1 MKFVDLN
8 KQYQAYKT
16 DIDAAISEVI
26 ETTAFINGPAIGRL
40 ESELAEYSGAYQ
52 AVSCASGT
60 DALLLA
66 MMALD
71 VKEDDEIIVPVFSF
85 IATASMIPFLKAKPV
100 FVDVEPNTFNID
112 TTKIE
117 ERITPKTVGI
127 IGVSMYGQCAD
138 YNKINDIAS
147 KNNLWVIEDG
157 AQSFGAT
164 YHGKKS
170 CALTTMATTSFF
182 PAKPL
187 GCYGD
192 GGAIFTSDEQMTE
205 KLKMLRN
212 HGQAKRYHH
221 DMIGLNGRMDTIQA
235 AIVSAKLKHFDAE
248 IEKRNQA
255 AMLYTELLKPV
266 VETPTVDPVNL
277 SAWAQ
282 YTIRTD
288 KRDALREKLSDAGI
302 PSAVH
307 YPIPLSEQKAFAYLD
322 KKETFPVAQKLS
334 QEVMSLPMHAFITE
348 EEIKAVCNAIKA

>member
-26 ETTAFINGPAIGRL
+26 ETTAFINGPAISKL
-40 ESELAEYSGAYQ
+40 ESELAQYSGAHS

-71 VKEDDEIIVPVFSF
+71 VKPGDEIIVPVFSF
-85 IATASMIPFLKAKPV
+85 IATASMIPLVQAKPI
-100 FVDVEPNTFNID
+100 FVDVEPLTFNID
-112 TTKIE
+112 TNKIE
-117 ERITPKTVGI
+117 EKITSKTVGI

-138 YNKINDIAS
+138 YNKINDIAA

-164 YHGKKS
+164 YHGQKS
-170 CALTTMATTSFF
+170 CSLTSMATTSFF

-192 GGAIFTSDEQMTE
+192 GGAIFTQDEQMTE

-221 DMIGLNGRMDTIQA
+221 DMIGLNGRMDTLQA

-255 AMLYTELLKPV
+255 AMLYTELLKSV
-266 VETPTVDPVNL
+266 VKTPEIDPANL
-277 SAWAQ
+277 SSWAQ

-288 KRDALREKLSDAGI
+288 NRDALR
-302 PSAVH
+302 
-307 YPIPLSEQKAFAYLD
+307 
-322 KKETFPVAQKLS
+322 
-334 QEVMSLPMHAFITE
+334 
-348 EEIKAVCNAIKA
+348 

>member
-26 ETTAFINGPAIGRL
+26 ETTAFINGPAISKL
-40 ESELAEYSGAYQ
+40 ESELAQYSGAHS

-71 VKEDDEIIVPVFSF
+71 VKPGDEIIVPVFSF
-85 IATASMIPFLKAKPV
+85 IATASMIPLVQAKPI
-100 FVDVEPNTFNID
+100 FVDVEPLTFNID
-112 TTKIE
+112 TNKIE
-117 ERITPKTVGI
+117 EKITSKTVGI

-138 YNKINDIAS
+138 YNKINDIAA

-164 YHGKKS
+164 YHGQKS
-170 CALTTMATTSFF
+170 CSLTSMATTSFF

-192 GGAIFTSDEQMTE
+192 GGAIFTQDEQMTE

-221 DMIGLNGRMDTIQA
+221 DMIGLNGRMDTLQA

-255 AMLYTELLKPV
+255 AMLYTELLKSV
-266 VETPTVDPVNL
+266 
-277 SAWAQ
+277 
-282 YTIRTD
+282 
-288 KRDALREKLSDAGI
+288 
-302 PSAVH
+302 
-307 YPIPLSEQKAFAYLD
+307 
-322 KKETFPVAQKLS
+322 
-334 QEVMSLPMHAFITE
+334 
-348 EEIKAVCNAIKA
+348 